1 MVQVKLKNI
10 VRYGAVAALMAL
22 TMAVMVSCQKQE
34 PAAESEPT
42 DTQLMQE
49 AAGDAK
55 APFYVLVVGN
65 DSRVGTTQIS
75 LEDYA
80 DGTGRSDTMMLVRV
94 DPVTYKITLVTVP
107 RDTEADYEGS
117 VVKINELYRQGGMEA
132 AVEGVESLTGV
143 HVQYYLDMGFVD
155 FENFVNALGGVT
167 ANVPID
173 MHLKDIVNGGTIE
186 LNAGAQELDGPEA
199 LVLARVRKLYAA
211 DIFLAMP
218 KRIGR
223 RTSWRLWWRTSPRTP
238 TGSLSSRVP
247 VLTLATLWR
256 SMTASGWFL
265 ATRER
270 GGRLS
275 KWSNPAA
282 IRRRS

>member
-1 MVQVKLKNI
+1 MKLKNI

-143 HVQYYLDMGFVD
+143 HVQYYLC
-155 FENFVNALGGVT
+155 L
-167 ANVPID
+167 
-173 MHLKDIVNGGTIE
+173 
-186 LNAGAQELDGPEA
+186 
-199 LVLARVRKLYAA
+199 LY
-211 DIFLAMP
+211 
-218 KRIGR
+218 
-223 RTSWRLWWRTSPRTP
+223 TSPSPRD
-238 TGSLSSRVP
+238 S
-247 VLTLATLWR
+247 
-256 SMTASGWFL
+256 
-265 ATRER
+265 
-270 GGRLS
+270 
-275 KWSNPAA
+275 
-282 IRRRS
+282 

>member
-1 MVQVKLKNI
+1 MKLKNI

-143 HVQYYLDMGFVD
+143 RSVLSRHGLRR
-155 FENFVNALGGVT
+155 LR
-167 ANVPID
+167 
-173 MHLKDIVNGGTIE
+173 E
-186 LNAGAQELDGPEA
+186 LRQRA
-199 LVLARVRKLYAA
+199 
-211 DIFLAMP
+211 
-218 KRIGR
+218 
-223 RTSWRLWWRTSPRTP
+223 
-238 TGSLSSRVP
+238 
-247 VLTLATLWR
+247 WR
-256 SMTASGWFL
+256 SHGERPHRHAFEGH
-265 ATRER
+265 RER
-270 GGRLS
+270 RHH
-275 KWSNPAA
+275 
-282 IRRRS
+282 

>member
-1 MVQVKLKNI
+1 MKLKNI

-94 DPVTYKITLVTVP
+94 GP
-107 RDTEADYEGS
+107 RYLQDNAS
-117 VVKINELYRQGGMEA
+117 HRA
-132 AVEGVESLTGV
+132 ARLLRPT
-143 HVQYYLDMGFVD
+143 
-155 FENFVNALGGVT
+155 T
-167 ANVPID
+167 
-173 MHLKDIVNGGTIE
+173 K
-186 LNAGAQELDGPEA
+186 
-199 LVLARVRKLYAA
+199 VR
-211 DIFLAMP
+211 
-218 KRIGR
+218 
-223 RTSWRLWWRTSPRTP
+223 W
-238 TGSLSSRVP
+238 
-247 VLTLATLWR
+247 
-256 SMTASGWFL
+256 
-265 ATRER
+265 
-270 GGRLS
+270 
-275 KWSNPAA
+275 
-282 IRRRS
+282 

>member
-117 VVKINELYRQGGMEA
+117 VVKSTSYTAREA
-132 AVEGVESLTGV
+132 
-143 HVQYYLDMGFVD
+143 
-155 FENFVNALGGVT
+155 
-167 ANVPID
+167 
-173 MHLKDIVNGGTIE
+173 
-186 LNAGAQELDGPEA
+186 
-199 LVLARVRKLYAA
+199 
-211 DIFLAMP
+211 
-218 KRIGR
+218 
-223 RTSWRLWWRTSPRTP
+223 WRP
-238 TGSLSSRVP
+238 
-247 VLTLATLWR
+247 
-256 SMTASGWFL
+256 
-265 ATRER
+265 
-270 GGRLS
+270 LS
-275 KWSNPAA
+275 KGWRA
-282 IRRRS
+282 